1 MAKKKSPTNLT
12 DQARERLKE
21 LGFKR
26 VVEDFPLFDPLGD
39 GSMDA
44 AAELAA
50 FDGDEPVI
58 LFASAAKAEAA
69 KAPVQDDAKFK
80 AGLGAAQ
87 GKPFRFVWVWDGDN
101 DFFFDLEKDAQIPSL
116 PAASKWRIAARPI
129 SDSRTRLVQ
138 EVSAEYHRGDFRTI
152 QRKFDELHEA
162 IYSRGGVKPTNAAI
176 DELGKLLFL
185 KVHLEKSPAYTLQTG
200 LAKGKRFSEVYS
212 AEYVR
217 SLGKAPLPESNGGLP
232 YSVRELKDAFREINN
247 LTQYRAKDIT
257 GEEHTIFS
265 YDEPLRLENPEI
277 LAMAIEALELRDRE
291 GNPIRLSIP
300 DRELLGNGRR
310 SKALRSHLIHEDL
323 LGWAFDVFLR
333 GKYASDEG
341 LATYLTPSQVV
352 DCMARMAFADII
364 DNDLWARR
372 GDKDQR
378 KRWNP
383 KDDAE
388 ASLPAFLC
396 GDICCGTGRFL
407 VGALREIK
415 RRILDDKHVGHSDD
429 DKLKWLSLMKR
440 HSLFG
445 SDQAIGSIQKARINM
460 LLYGEDHTQLLKVD
474 DSLTDTH
481 IDRLAGTF
489 DLLLTNPPFGSG
501 KYEDPK
507 GLARMRREDLG
518 LGLGWSW
525 PTGDRSRRKELSKAD
540 PAGLFIDRNL
550 QLLKPG
556 GGLLIVL
563 PDGILSNSGDA
574 YVREY
579 IMGTKDKETGEFLGG
594 KAVVRAVVSLPER
607 TFSLAGTDAKTSFM
621 YIQKKRHSTD
631 RQGPIF
637 FALAEHVGYLTRG
650 KSELPDPEGNDLVEI
665 AAQYM
670 GGPKEIR

>member
-1 MAKKKSPTNLT
+1 MAKKKSSTNLT
-12 DQARERLKE
+12 DQARDQLKE
-21 LGFKR
+21 LGYKSIA
-26 VVEDFPLFDPLGD
+26 EDFRLFDPLGD
-39 GSMDA
+39 GTMDA
-44 AAELAA
+44 TAELAA
-50 FDGDEPVI
+50 FDGSEPVI
-58 LFASAAKAEAA
+58 LFASAAKGEAA

-116 PAASKWRIAARPI
+116 PTGTTWRSAARPI

-185 KVHLEKSPAYTLQTG
+185 KVHLEKSSAYTLETG
-200 LAKGKRFSEVYS
+200 LAKGKRFSDIYS

-217 SLGKAPLPESNGGLP
+217 KRGKSAIT
-232 YSVRELKDAFREINN
+232 ELKDAFREINN
-247 LTQYRAKDIT
+247 LAQYRAKDIT
-257 GEEHTIFS
+257 GEAHTIFS
-265 YDEPLRLENPEI
+265 YDEPLKLENPEI
-277 LAMAIEALELRDRE
+277 LALAIEALELRDRE
-291 GNPIRLSIP
+291 GNPIRLSVP

-352 DCMARMAFADII
+352 DCMARMSFSDIT
-364 DNDLWARR
+364 DSDLWARR

-378 KRWNP
+378 ERWNP
-383 KDDAE
+383 KGAAE

-407 VGALREIK
+407 VGALREMK

-429 DKLKWLSLMKR
+429 DKLKWLSLMKQ

-474 DSLTDTH
+474 DSLTDAH
-481 IDRLAGTF
+481 VDRLTGKF

-501 KYEDPK
+501 RYEDPK

-525 PTGDRSRRKELSKAD
+525 PAGDRSRRKELSKAD

-556 GGLLIVL
+556 GSLLIVL
-563 PDGILSNSGDA
+563 PDGILSNSSDA
-574 YVREY
+574 YIREY
-579 IMGTKDKETGEFLGG
+579 IMGTKDPETGEFLGG
-594 KAVVRAVVSLPER
+594 KAVVRAVVSLTER
-607 TFSLAGTDAKTSFM
+607 TFSLAGTDAKTSFI
-621 YIQKKRHSTD
+621 YIRKKRHPAD
-631 RQGPIF
+631 RQTPIF

-650 KSELPDPEGNDLVEI
+650 KSELPDPEGNDLVDI
-665 AAQYM
+665 AANYIA
-670 GGPKEIR
+670 GPREIK